1 MPTQFAGRTHVECC
15 TIITWYYIVHNNII
29 SYDVCWIP
37 TARDVRTPR
46 VGFVYYTGWPT
57 RPTTPLVCPRKLAY
71 YIKRPSV
78 GWQYCTPRSNCR
90 VSPSVFAYTTY
101 PFSINTVT
109 HPSSERLPSPS
120 LLLPPSPPPSSGKKI
135 SKQND
140 RKTQRSC
147 QAISPWAPF
156 A

>member
-1 MPTQFAGRTHVECC
+1 MLNSDGAGRRHPASRVCML
-15 TIITWYYIVHNNII
+15 YGVADS
-29 SYDVCWIP
+29 SYD
-37 TARDVRTPR
+37 TPR
-46 VGFVYYTGWPT
+46 P
-57 RPTTPLVCPRKLAY
+57 PRKLAY

-147 QAISPWAPF
+147 RAISPWAPF